1 MEDDLNRLAGE
12 VFTNFARFEYA
23 LKAAGFHKGDGA
35 AEPNWRS
42 FAESVSGLFDNL
54 SDPDLSAAVQYILAP
69 PPKKPIID
77 QGQLDWAVAAPN
89 TNLRPD
95 FVLPHLRR
103 DKHNLFHSG
112 QINRRV
118 LEPQPHGRH

>member
-54 SDPDLSAAVQYILAP
+54 SDPDLSAAVQYILDH
-69 PPKKPIID
+69 PPKKQIID

-89 TNLRPD
+89 TNLRSD
-95 FVLPHLRR
+95 FVLTDVRR
-103 DKHNLFHSG
+103 GRNNLFDG
-112 QINRRV
+112 GKVN
-118 LEPQPHGRH
+118 GRWF